1 MAQLNLN
8 SKHYDKKDCLAIN
21 IGDRTYHMPLANA
34 MPVKVLKNL
43 TKDADIDTILTTLSP
58 YIPEDVLG
66 ELSMVD
72 LKSIFDAWGDAS
84 AEVTG
89 VELGK

>member
-8 SKHYDKKDCLAIN
+8 NKQYDKKDCLAIN
-21 IGDRTYHMPLANA
+21 IGDKTYNMPLANA
-34 MPVKVLKNL
+34 MPVKVLKKL

-58 YIPEDVLG
+58 YIPEKVLD

-72 LKSIFDAWGDAS
+72 LKSIFDAWGEAS
-84 AEVTG
+84 KEVTG